1 LKGTSAN
8 AGIERSTGKYRLF
21 VKFWTWQSLDEAAAG
36 RQANVKSTSLAI
48 SQSCVEIGI
57 FARENRADG
66 LPAGLAS

>member
-1 LKGTSAN
+1 MLELR
-8 AGIERSTGKYRLF
+8 ITGKYRLF
-21 VKFWTWQSLDEAAAG
+21 VKFLTWHSRDEDG
-36 RQANVKSTSLAI
+36 RHGASERQSTSLAI